1 MQNNNME
8 SEIQE
13 KGLTFPRITPEHIAN
28 LMSKLTYHQVVPEG
42 TTTTITTAFTKIGDC
57 EFSLGTSIMACV
69 DKRNYNAEL
78 GFKYGKEKAESIAED
93 KLWELEGYFLAKE
106 LALQALI
113 K

>member
-1 MQNNNME
+1 MLE

-28 LMSKLTYHQVVPEG
+28 LMSKLTYHQVVPKG

>member
-1 MQNNNME
+1 
-8 SEIQE
+8 
-13 KGLTFPRITPEHIAN
+13 
-28 LMSKLTYHQVVPEG
+28 
-42 TTTTITTAFTKIGDC
+42 
-57 EFSLGTSIMACV
+57 MACV

-78 GFKYGKEKAESIAED
+78 GFKYGKEKAEAIAED

>member
-1 MQNNNME
+1 MPNNLE
-8 SEIQE
+8 SDIQE
-13 KGLTFPRITPEHIAN
+13 KGLTITPEHIAN
-28 LMSKLTYHQVVPEG
+28 LMSKLTYHQVVPSG

-78 GFKYGKEKAESIAED
+78 YFKYGKAKAEAIAED